1 MRVIFLSD
9 LSFNIVW
16 VIKLKSVKR
25 YRAHMVEDIKRVK
38 LGWNI
43 ILFTTGVALAMFGL
57 GMSASADETTAPATN
72 EVSLNAVTPPMQ
84 TKINNKSQ
92 APSVVNGLQREGGS
106 TYYYVNGVRQVGLQ
120 YINGKMY
127 FFDPATKAQV
137 FSQYVVN
144 SGHTYYIGA
153 NGTAVAGLVTIN
165 GNRQYYNK
173 DYTQARGTYV
183 NESGKTYYMSSI
195 NGNAVKGM
203 ATINGEKQYYRGVDN
218 SQVRGA
224 YIYENGRTYYMSS
237 INGNAVKGMVT
248 INGEKQYYRGVD
260 NTQVRGAYITD
271 NKGWYYASS
280 ISGNMVRGLQ
290 TINGQRV
297 FFNVDGTQVR
307 GGSVKLDGMTYY
319 ANAIGELHTPG
330 EVMAEQAVK
339 MTGLRYQWGGTTR
352 NGVDCSGFVS
362 LVRAEAGLPGI
373 GRVTTSQAASVRAGS
388 TIHSVKNAKVGD
400 LMFYGGV
407 GSEWHVVIYVGNG
420 KMIDSARPGTVTDVR
435 NIWGNPDVY
444 TTTY

>member
-43 ILFTTGVALAMFGL
+43 ILFTTGVALGMFGL

-153 NGTAVAGLVTIN
+153 NGTAIAGLVTIN

-218 SQVRGA
+218 SQAVVPIYTKMVVRTTCH
-224 YIYENGRTYYMSS
+224 RST
-237 INGNAVKGMVT
+237 
-248 INGEKQYYRGVD
+248 
-260 NTQVRGAYITD
+260 
-271 NKGWYYASS
+271 
-280 ISGNMVRGLQ
+280 
-290 TINGQRV
+290 
-297 FFNVDGTQVR
+297 
-307 GGSVKLDGMTYY
+307 
-319 ANAIGELHTPG
+319 
-330 EVMAEQAVK
+330 VM
-339 MTGLRYQWGGTTR
+339 L
-352 NGVDCSGFVS
+352 
-362 LVRAEAGLPGI
+362 
-373 GRVTTSQAASVRAGS
+373 
-388 TIHSVKNAKVGD
+388 
-400 LMFYGGV
+400 
-407 GSEWHVVIYVGNG
+407 
-420 KMIDSARPGTVTDVR
+420 
-435 NIWGNPDVY
+435 
-444 TTTY
+444 

>member
-1 MRVIFLSD
+1 MRVIFPSD

>member
-1 MRVIFLSD
+1 
-9 LSFNIVW
+9 
-16 VIKLKSVKR
+16 
-25 YRAHMVEDIKRVK
+25 MVEDIKRVK